1 MLKQLALYIKRETDL
16 RSWPET
22 IHNNQLKTSDRPMYK
37 SSDDNTYKR
46 KYRTCL
52 WSCTGKR
59 FLR

>member
-1 MLKQLALYIKRETDL
+1 MDLYVKTETDL
-16 RSWPET
+16 RSLPET
-22 IHNNQLKTSDRPMYK
+22 THDNQLKTSDRPMYK

-46 KYRTCL
+46 KCRTCL